1 VGRTRRKRTPN
12 YVRITAIHAPEKT
25 IETKTSVFLL
35 CLNPRPGSESPL
47 PGLRKLDL
55 TRENLN
61 TLLGHGFSKHK
72 ATSTLSRGSGQT
84 TGGHAP
90 GTPRRERERELG
102 WAGGQWLSS

>member
-1 VGRTRRKRTPN
+1 MAGSHPLPRKN
-12 YVRITAIHAPEKT
+12 NLNK
-25 IETKTSVFLL
+25 KKSVFL
-35 CLNPRPGSESPL
+35 CVLNPHPGSESPL

-72 ATSTLSRGSGQT
+72 ATSTLSRGSGHT

-90 GTPRRERERELG
+90 GRPRRERES
-102 WAGGQWLSS
+102 WLLEDSGCRHDDHNHDAVVFVY